1 MQMDDGDI
9 RRRRG
14 KHQRS
19 LAYKACLTKKDASKE
34 GKWVIDI
41 CGEVESLE
49 LAISAPARLRGLL
62 FRDPDKITR
71 LLIPCKDIHTFGMR
85 YPLDVAFISK
95 DGDVL
100 EVHRNVATMQRIK
113 NKDAVMVAERFSRSG
128 EWLMKGD
135 VIHLGSR

>member
-1 MQMDDGDI
+1 M
-9 RRRRG
+9 
-14 KHQRS
+14 
-19 LAYKACLTKKDASKE
+19 
-34 GKWVIDI
+34 
-41 CGEVESLE
+41 ESLE